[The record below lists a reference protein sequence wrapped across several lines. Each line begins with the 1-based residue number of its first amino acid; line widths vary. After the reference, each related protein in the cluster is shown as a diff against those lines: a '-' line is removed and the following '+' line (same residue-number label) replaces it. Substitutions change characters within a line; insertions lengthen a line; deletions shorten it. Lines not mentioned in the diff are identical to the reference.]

1 MKVEFVLKISSDI
14 YPGGDKV
21 KQLLDFRSFIEPAD
35 QNYQISN
42 FLRISDFLDLIL
54 TTRLVPVESGRV
66 MQKVERVLEVL
77 LKNNM
82 KNYHSWVNALVAGAN
97 DECSKIAIMIEQLFV
112 GFLRVDCKHDAAVHF
127 N

>member
-35 QNYQISN
+35 QNYQIFN
-42 FLRISDFLDLIL
+42 FLRTSDFLDLIL

-77 LKNNM
+77 LK
-82 KNYHSWVNALVAGAN
+82 
-97 DECSKIAIMIEQLFV
+97 II
-112 GFLRVDCKHDAAVHF
+112 
-127 N
+127 